1 MVIDERANALVFYT
15 SGSKYRNLLPL
26 MKKLDTMP
34 KQVLLEIIIA
44 EVSLQDE
51 FKYGFEWAL
60 SRGEVTA
67 TTEGAFGV
75 SEIGGLGLLVN
86 GTEGPLTAN
95 FLNSNSL
102 VNVLSNPSLM
112 VRDGV
117 SANINVGSD
126 ISVVGQTTQDPISGE
141 RQTTT
146 SEYRQTGVDI
156 TVTPTVN
163 AQGIVVMEI
172 NQTISNSV
180 PSTTGAGGNPD
191 IFERS
196 LTTELV
202 ARSGQTVMMAG
213 LISEN
218 ISIGGS
224 GAPGLSELP
233 IIGQL
238 FRSKADSSD
247 RTELIMLVTP
257 RVLETLEEWDVVI
270 DDFKSSL
277 DYLKFESL

>member
-1 MVIDERANALVFYT
+1 
-15 SGSKYRNLLPL
+15 
-26 MKKLDTMP
+26 MP
-34 KQVLLEIIIA
+34 KQILLEITIA

-60 SRGEVTA
+60 SRGEVNI
-67 TTEGAFGV
+67 TTDGAFGV
-75 SEIGGLGLLVN
+75 SDIGGMGLLIN
-86 GTEGPLTAN
+86 GREGPLTAN
-95 FLNSNSL
+95 FMNSNSL
-102 VNVLSNPSLM
+102 VNVLSNPTLL

-141 RQTTT
+141 RQTTS

-172 NQTISNSV
+172 NQSISNSV
-180 PSTTGAGGNPD
+180 PSTSGAGGNPD

-196 LTTELV
+196 LSTELV

-213 LISEN
+213 LVSEN
-218 ISIGGS
+218 TSVGGS
-224 GAPGLSELP
+224 GAPGLSSLP
-233 IIGQL
+233 LVGHL
-238 FRSKADSSD
+238 FKSKSNRSD

-257 RVLETLEEWDVVI
+257 RVLETLEEWDVI
-270 DDFKSSL
+270 IEDFKASL